1 MLCRPLVSVALVVL
15 GIFLIAIPAEPVLAQ
30 RTVAI
35 PVVNP
40 SFEDNEISSHFM
52 HARRGLKA
60 GSVTGWA
67 IESSHAGV
75 LDIGNRF
82 KDKFAADATE
92 AHGKAAA
99 FIGRSGTIMQRLEEN
114 VEPGMRYTLSVAVGQ
129 RSDLAPAGYIIELL
143 GGDSVI
149 ASSSEPIPNPGSF
162 IRSVATV
169 EIDDAHPA
177 IGQPLSIRLLKT
189 AGRQVSFDGVRLT
202 KTLPLTLAQ
211 RIERSVDARV
221 MAWAKKGKFEKSE
234 DHARRVT
241 DATKAAARDSIQ
253 QVVINE
259 IAAGE
264 IDWTTAQNRYDAD
277 REVFTIAVKDLEPF
291 NVPVPIA
298 EAEAFD
304 ADFRSLAYENAAFAM
319 DGDALRLTAVDIVHT
334 ASGTTYPVRLDD

>member
-1 MLCRPLVSVALVVL
+1 M
-15 GIFLIAIPAEPVLAQ
+15 
-30 RTVAI
+30 
-35 PVVNP
+35 
-40 SFEDNEISSHFM
+40 
-52 HARRGLKA
+52 
-60 GSVTGWA
+60 
-67 IESSHAGV
+67 
-75 LDIGNRF
+75 
-82 KDKFAADATE
+82 
-92 AHGKAAA
+92 AHGTAATWLDRA
-99 FIGRSGTIMQRLEEN
+99 GTVTQRLEER

-129 RSDLAPAGYIIELL
+129 RTDLATTQYAVELL
-143 GGDSVI
+143 GGDTVI
-149 ASSSEPIPNPGSF
+149 ASSSEPLPNPGSF
-162 IRSVATV
+162 VRSVATI

-177 IGQPLSIRLLKT
+177 IGQSLTIRLAKKE
-189 AGRQVSFDGVRLT
+189 GRQINFDDVRLT

-291 NVPVPIA
+291 DVPVPIA

-304 ADFRSLAYENAAFAM
+304 ADFRSLAYENAAFTM
-319 DGDALRLTAVDIVHT
+319 DGDALRLTAVDVVHT